1 MTMSDPIVLLVEL
14 RIRPDKFDDDLRA
27 ELIAEVEASGFPV
40 SEENIAWFYAEYIA
54 NNATFGYGACTAEV
68 VA

>member
-1 MTMSDPIVLLVEL
+1 MSDPIVLLVEL

-40 SEENIAWFYAEYIA
+40 SEENIAWFYAESIA
-54 NNATFGYGACTAEV
+54 NDATFGYGACTAQV